1 MTSERLVLTGLAAI
15 AIVGLLILP
24 RSGTA
29 SANHGLSSSEH
40 HAAVLVELFTSE
52 GCSDCPPADQLLE
65 KLDRSQPIDGT
76 EVIALSEH
84 VDYWNNIGWRDPY
97 SSGQY
102 SERQGAYAHQFG
114 LSSVY
119 TPQMVVDGKAQFVGS
134 DEGEAIQAIES
145 ASRSAKL
152 PVSLSSL
159 RSEAD
164 KLVLHVDAG
173 PFPPSMQKSAANV
186 LLAIADETDQSSVT
200 RGENAGRNLKH
211 VAVLRSLTS
220 VGELDTAGTFSRE
233 VTLNFNRDK
242 TQKLRVIAIVQEP
255 RTGKVLG
262 VELARLAN

>member
-1 MTSERLVLTGLAAI
+1 MTSERLALTSLAAI
-15 AIVGLLILP
+15 VIVGMPFLL
-24 RSGTA
+24 RSKTA
-29 SANHGLSSSEH
+29 SANHGQNGSERH
-40 HAAVLVELFTSE
+40 TAVLVELFTSE

-65 KLDRSQPIDGT
+65 KLDCSQPIDGT

-119 TPQMVVDGKAQFVGS
+119 TPQMVVDGKTQFVGS
-134 DEGEAIQAIES
+134 DEREAIQAIES
-145 ASRSAKL
+145 ASRSAKI

-159 RSEAD
+159 RSEAN
-164 KLVLHVDAG
+164 KLVFEVDAG
-173 PFPPSMQKSAANV
+173 PFPPSMQKSSAHV

-220 VGELDTAGTFSRE
+220 VGELDTAGRFSRE
-233 VTLNFNRDK
+233 VTFNFNRER
-242 TQKLRVIAIVQEP
+242 TQRVVAIVQESG
-255 RTGKVLG
+255 TGKVLG
-262 VELARLAN
+262 VELARLLN